1 MFGLCLCMLAC
12 QWFVLPMYAQHADDL
27 CLMHAQHANDLCLM
41 HAQHANGLCS
51 MYASMPMTC
60 V

>member
-1 MFGLCLCMLAC
+1 
-12 QWFVLPMYAQHADDL
+12 
-27 CLMHAQHANDLCLM
+27 MHAQHANGLCLL

-51 MYASMPMTC
+51 MYASMPMAC